1 MLHGAELAGGG
12 RAHPLLP
19 ADHGERRRWRGRA
32 RPHPSEH
39 QLHGPAPR
47 RRAAATAT
55 DATVPLPSLRSPVHA
70 PAERPSP
77 LFCTAS
83 TRPAPCLAAV
93 CRVHSPTFACV
104 LWHVR
109 CRAANGRPRDGDGT
123 ARRGA
128 CRRTRPARRVR
139 SLCSAVDGGAPP
151 IPAVPA
157 AGPMRHGR
165 PRPRRRPDRAGSSRS
180 SSSTR
185 QGSSRTADRGQ
196 GRTAAGVRSS
206 PAAGAVRLDATPG
219 VADSPA
225 SPRPASST
233 PLQTGRAVSV
243 SRPAVEQH
251 ATHVPE
257 GRTRR
262 SAMARGRA
270 GGGGR
275 ARCAKKRRRSPR
287 QSRTG
292 TEGRRGSVSA
302 ARGGGCWPSRGRP
315 TQAGAHTARTCPSPP
330 PPPFS
335 WVCGQGG
342 TQAGRLRRAP
352 RRAT

>member
-1 MLHGAELAGGG
+1 MNYFI
-12 RAHPLLP
+12 P
-19 ADHGERRRWRGRA
+19 
-32 RPHPSEH
+32 
-39 QLHGPAPR
+39 
-47 RRAAATAT
+47 
-55 DATVPLPSLRSPVHA
+55 VVSL
-70 PAERPSP
+70 
-77 LFCTAS
+77 
-83 TRPAPCLAAV
+83 
-93 CRVHSPTFACV
+93 
-104 LWHVR
+104 
-109 CRAANGRPRDGDGT
+109 
-123 ARRGA
+123 
-128 CRRTRPARRVR
+128 
-139 SLCSAVDGGAPP
+139 
-151 IPAVPA
+151 
-157 AGPMRHGR
+157 RHGR
-165 PRPRRRPDRAGSSRS
+165 GSNCVRNNVWGHQTAAAAGAAAARAGELPP
-180 SSSTR
+180 
-185 QGSSRTADRGQ
+185 RTAGRGQ

-206 PAAGAVRLDATPG
+206 LAAGAVRLDATPG

-233 PLQTGRAVSV
+233 PLQTGRAVCV